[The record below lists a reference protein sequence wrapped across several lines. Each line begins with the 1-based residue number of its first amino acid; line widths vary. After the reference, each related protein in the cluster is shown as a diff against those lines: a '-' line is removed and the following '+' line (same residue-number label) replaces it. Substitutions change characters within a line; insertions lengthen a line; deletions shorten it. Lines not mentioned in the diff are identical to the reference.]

1 LQAQQRKV
9 VSAKVLHTR
18 RNVVTTPESER
29 NRSMKTN
36 PKTWQAKANSS
47 SSKRHWAEDVL
58 QKRLM

>member
-18 RNVVTTPESER
+18 RNVAITPESER

-36 PKTWQAKANSS
+36 PETWQAKANSS
-47 SSKRHWAEDVL
+47 SSKRH
-58 QKRLM
+58 